1 MQVRR
6 EWLVLKPVIN
16 ISPLH
21 PASHTPSSA
30 SSLAQHRLI
39 FIALKWWR
47 YLKWSQG
54 SQSNHLS
61 THTAKLFSSLANC
74 RWTQQQSRSYYSF
87 QGFSCVCGV
96 GQVCILKEISV
107 QRLTVR
113 GERTASSAATRA
125 AWFRRVRCDL
135 ELQPSPAAPQPF
147 RVWLGDAALCCDRR
161 PCPFQFKCFLWK
173 VTVPLEES
181 LFLQAF
187 CFCVTVLYMNHIKQR
202 VKLNYIMC
210 DPNTKVQI
218 RFSLN
223 IAFWLYSW

>member
-16 ISPLH
+16 ISPIH

-87 QGFSCVCGV
+87 QGFSCVCGS
-96 GQVCILKEISV
+96 GPSV
-107 QRLTVR
+107 YFEGDLSTTINCSWRAYCFQCCHQSGVV
-113 GERTASSAATRA
+113 SSRALWSRA
-125 AWFRRVRCDL
+125 AAQSSRTSAF
-135 ELQPSPAAPQPF
+135 
-147 RVWLGDAALCCDRR
+147 
-161 PCPFQFKCFLWK
+161 PCLTGWRGIVLWSA
-173 VTVPLEES
+173 TLPVP
-181 LFLQAF
+181 
-187 CFCVTVLYMNHIKQR
+187 V
-202 VKLNYIMC
+202 
-210 DPNTKVQI
+210 
-218 RFSLN
+218 
-223 IAFWLYSW
+223 